1 MRSMNALV
9 IVNPV
14 AGTAAARRK
23 ALRTTI
29 GYLAE
34 HGWTVTWRE
43 TQPDRSATELART
56 AIDGG
61 YDTVVVAGGDGTI
74 NEVIQPLVGTDVR
87 LGVLPIGTANLWSLE
102 CGIATAPVL
111 MPQNLQ
117 HAADVLVNGETLRAD
132 VGRAG
137 SRYFLLVAGIGFDA
151 LVTHQVDFATK
162 RRLGGFAYLW
172 KALPELPRSRG
183 APMKITIDGQQFN
196 RRVLLVTISNTRLY
210 AGLTLAPN
218 ASFTDGYL
226 DVTIFQGRGW
236 PALIKFAAL
245 GLLGFRIQTP
255 EIMRVRGRVIEIEGS
270 RTLPIQV
277 DAEPLAQ
284 TTPIRIEVIPSS
296 LRVIVPRATA
306 QMVREREGTQLAGR

>member
-1 MRSMNALV
+1 MNALI

-14 AGTAAARRK
+14 AGTVAARRK
-23 ALRTTI
+23 ALRTTV

-34 HGWTVTWRE
+34 QGWTITWHE
-43 TQPDRSATELART
+43 TTRDLTATDLARQAVT
-56 AIDGG
+56 EG

-87 LGVLPIGTANLWSLE
+87 LGVLPIGTANVWSIE

-111 MPQNLQ
+111 LPQNLQ
-117 HAADVLVNGETLRAD
+117 HAADVLVHGETIRVD

-151 LVTHQVDFATK
+151 IVTHQVDFATK

-183 APMKITIDGQQFN
+183 IPTKIRIDSEQFD
-196 RRVLLVTISNTRLY
+196 RRVLLITISNTRLY

-236 PALIKFAAL
+236 PALIKFVAL

-255 EIMRVRGRVIEIEGS
+255 EIMRKRGQIIEIEGS
-270 RTLPIQV
+270 SALPVQV
-277 DAEPLAQ
+277 DAEPIEQ
-284 TTPIRIEVIPSS
+284 TTPIRVDIVPES
-296 LRVIVPRATA
+296 LRVIVPRTTA
-306 QMVREREGTQLAGR
+306 QTVREREAAQAATV